1 MKNMETLNTLF
12 NIEPLKT
19 DDIILPVQDRVS
31 EKENDYQLARDTLR
45 NLIVKGES
53 TLDEMIHL
61 ARNSEHPRSFEV
73 AGQLIKTVSDV
84 AKDLLALQKQLKDI
98 EQIDKKSAINS
109 QTNNVFVGSTEELL
123 KLLKKDDGKIINNE

>member
-31 EKENDYQLARDTLR
+31 EKENDYQLARGTLR

>member
-1 MKNMETLNTLF
+1 METLNTLF

-31 EKENDYQLARDTLR
+31 EKENDYQLARGTLR